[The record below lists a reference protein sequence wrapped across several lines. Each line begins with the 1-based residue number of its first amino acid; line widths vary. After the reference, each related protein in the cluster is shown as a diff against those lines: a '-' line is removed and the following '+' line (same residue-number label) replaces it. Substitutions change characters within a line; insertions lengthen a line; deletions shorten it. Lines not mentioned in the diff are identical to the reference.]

1 MATNEDSARK
11 VRYDLYERR
20 LEKFEILYKLS
31 RRVANREKTTDDE
44 FLMMRGQIYQAR
56 FIVDNALYRKMIS
69 FTYKF
74 WNWSDVTHKIENSD
88 SGDTSELEIRMSQLD
103 SEMSND
109 FYEIYR
115 DFEKLL
121 KPKF

>member
-1 MATNEDSARK
+1 M
-11 VRYDLYERR
+11 RYDLYERR